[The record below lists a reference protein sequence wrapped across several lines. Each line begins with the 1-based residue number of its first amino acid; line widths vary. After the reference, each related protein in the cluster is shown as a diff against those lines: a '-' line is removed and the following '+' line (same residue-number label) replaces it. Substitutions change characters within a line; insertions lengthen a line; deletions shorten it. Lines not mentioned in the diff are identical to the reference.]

1 MNRVELV
8 GRLTKDPELRK
19 TQSGLSYCQFT
30 LAVDR
35 RVPKDSQTQQTADFI
50 GCVAWRQ
57 SADYLSNYG
66 KKGSVVAVEG
76 KIQTRNYD
84 DRDGHRVYVTE
95 IVADALSLISSGTS
109 KSSSERN
116 MATGSLTRDQISKD
130 INNGDLFDTGP
141 DAGITADDLPF

>member
-35 RVPKDSQTQQTADFI
+35 RVSKDSQTQQTADFI

-57 SADYLSNYG
+57 SADYLSSYG
-66 KKGSVVAVEG
+66 QKGSVVAVEG

-95 IVADALSLISSGTS
+95 IVADALSLISSGT
-109 KSSSERN
+109 KKASSERN

>member
-35 RVPKDSQTQQTADFI
+35 RVSKDSQTQQTADFI

-57 SADYLSNYG
+57 SADYLSSYG
-66 KKGSVVAVEG
+66 QKGSVVAVEG

-95 IVADALSLISSGTS
+95 IVADALSLISSGT
-109 KSSSERN
+109 KMTSSERN
-116 MATGSLTRDQISKD
+116 MATGSLTRDQISQN
-130 INNGDLFDTGP
+130 IENGDLFDTGP

>member
-35 RVPKDSQTQQTADFI
+35 RVSKESQTQQTADFI

-57 SADYLSNYG
+57 SADYLSSYG
-66 KKGSVVAVEG
+66 QKGSVVAVEG

-95 IVADALSLISSGTS
+95 IVADALSLISSGT
-109 KSSSERN
+109 KKTSSERN

>member
-116 MATGSLTRDQISKD
+116 MATGSLTRDQISQN
-130 INNGDLFDTGP
+130 IENGDLFDKGP

>member
-35 RVPKDSQTQQTADFI
+35 RVSKESQTQQTADFI

-57 SADYLSNYG
+57 SADYLSSYG
-66 KKGSVVAVEG
+66 QKGSVVAVEG

-95 IVADALSLISSGTS
+95 IVADALSLISSGT
-109 KSSSERN
+109 KKASSERN